1 MYCCQTTNDWF
12 TSIISK
18 LGYKFCKNK
27 KTAITGWLSW
37 LLHSLAISWV
47 DYTCGLGTPKD
58 IKLNRMIPYSSWQ
71 FHMQHSVC
79 LKIPHFITKGNGC
92 YEEFLIVWQR
102 HGEDGFL
109 VVSQGSVVLPAL
121 PVAFVTRDSIV
132 TGGKQNRPLSCK
144 QNIHFL
150 ANFSEWK

>member
-1 MYCCQTTNDWF
+1 MYCCQKTNDWC

-18 LGYKFCKNK
+18 LGYRLCKNK

-37 LLHSLAISWV
+37 LLHSLTTV
-47 DYTCGLGTPKD
+47 DRTCGLGTRKD
-58 IKLNRMIPYSSWQ
+58 IKLNRRIPNSSWQ

-121 PVAFVTRDSIV
+121 PVAFVTRHSIV

-144 QNIHFL
+144 QMINL
-150 ANFSEWK
+150 LLKY